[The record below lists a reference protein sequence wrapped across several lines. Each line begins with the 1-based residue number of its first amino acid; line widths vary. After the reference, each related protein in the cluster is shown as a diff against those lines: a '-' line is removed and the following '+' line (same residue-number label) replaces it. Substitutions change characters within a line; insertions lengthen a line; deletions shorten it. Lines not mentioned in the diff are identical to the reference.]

1 MIELTKVEQAR
12 VKRMAR
18 NLSIDGITEAII
30 SRREFDLF
38 QETRKAVVEAVDG
51 KMVVKKRKE
60 EEQNG
65 NLEQ

>member
-1 MIELTKVEQAR
+1 MIELTKAERAR

-30 SRREFDLF
+30 SRREFNLF
-38 QETRKAVVEAVDG
+38 RETRKAVVEVVDG

-60 EEQNG
+60 KEQNG
-65 NLEQ
+65 NPKQ

>member
-1 MIELTKVEQAR
+1 MIELTKAEKAR

-18 NLSIDGITEAII
+18 NLSIDGITQAII
-30 SRREFDLF
+30 SRREFNLF
-38 QETRKAVVEAVDG
+38 REMRKAVVEAVDG

-65 NLEQ
+65 NCW